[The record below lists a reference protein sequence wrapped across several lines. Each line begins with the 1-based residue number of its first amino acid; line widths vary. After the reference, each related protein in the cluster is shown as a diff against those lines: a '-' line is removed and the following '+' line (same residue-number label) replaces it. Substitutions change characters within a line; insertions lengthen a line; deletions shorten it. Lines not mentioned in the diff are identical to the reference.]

1 MKKQSL
7 LIVIVILI
15 LLGVS
20 VGYSVVR
27 ISTNVKG
34 KASIVKDLDVEFESI
49 GKLEEYGS
57 YGATAEISDDKKTVL
72 INVPKLSYMGAYAVV
87 PITVKNVGQIPAKL
101 ESIYEYGTN
110 DNEAIKITY
119 DGIAVT
125 DKALNPLEE
134 EKFFIKVSWEN
145 ELKQD
150 SSEIEFY
157 IRFNYVQGE
166 VRYVESRCY

>member
-34 KASIVKDLDVEFESI
+34 KTSIVKDLDVEFESI

-57 YGATAEISDDKKTVL
+57 YGATAEISDDKKKVL

-87 PITVKNVGQIPAKL
+87 PITVKNVGQMPAKL

-157 IRFNYVQGE
+157 IRFNYVQE
-166 VRYVESRCY
+166 

>member
-34 KASIVKDLDVEFESI
+34 KTSIVKDLDVEFESI

-57 YGATAEISDDKKTVL
+57 YDATAEISDDKKTVL

-87 PITVKNVGQIPAKL
+87 PITVKNVGQLPAKL

-157 IRFNYVQGE
+157 IRFNYVQE
-166 VRYVESRCY
+166 

>member
-7 LIVIVILI
+7 LIVIVVLV

-20 VGYSVVR
+20 VGYSVFRV
-27 ISTNVKG
+27 STNVKG
-34 KASIVKDLDVEFESI
+34 KTSIVKDLDVEFESI
-49 GKLEEYGS
+49 GKIEENGS
-57 YGATAEISDDKKTVL
+57 KDATAEISDDKKTVL
-72 INVPKLSYMGAYAVV
+72 INVPKLSYMGAYVIV

-119 DGIAVT
+119 DGIAIT

-150 SSEIEFY
+150 SNEIEFY
-157 IRFNYVQGE
+157 IRFNYVQE
-166 VRYVESRCY
+166 

>member
-34 KASIVKDLDVEFESI
+34 KTSIVKNLDVEFESI
-49 GKLEEYGS
+49 GKIEEYGS

-87 PITVKNVGQIPAKL
+87 PITVKNVGQLPAKL

-157 IRFNYVQGE
+157 IRFNYVQE
-166 VRYVESRCY
+166 

>member
-34 KASIVKDLDVEFESI
+34 KTSIVKDLDVEFESI
-49 GKLEEYGS
+49 GNLEEYGS

-72 INVPKLSYMGAYAVV
+72 INVPKLSYMGAYVVV
-87 PITVKNVGQIPAKL
+87 PITVKNVGQMPAKL

-157 IRFNYVQGE
+157 IRFNYVQG
-166 VRYVESRCY
+166 

>member
-34 KASIVKDLDVEFESI
+34 KTSIVKDLDVEFESI
-49 GKLEEYGS
+49 GKIEEHGS
-57 YGATAEISDDKKTVL
+57 YDATAEISDDKKTVL

-157 IRFNYVQGE
+157 IRFNYVQE
-166 VRYVESRCY
+166 

>member
-15 LLGVS
+15 LLGLS
-20 VGYSVVR
+20 VGYSVFRVS
-27 ISTNVKG
+27 INVKG
-34 KASIVKDLDVEFESI
+34 KTSIVKDLDVEFESI
-49 GKLEEYGS
+49 GKIEESGS
-57 YGATAEISDDKKTVL
+57 YGAIAEISDDKKTVL
-72 INVPKLSYMGAYAVV
+72 INVPKLSYMGAYVVV
-87 PITVKNVGQIPAKL
+87 PITVKNVGQLPAKL

-110 DNEAIKITY
+110 DNDAIKITY
-119 DGIAVT
+119 DGIAIT
-125 DKALNPLEE
+125 DKALNPMEE

-157 IRFNYVQGE
+157 IRFNYVQE
-166 VRYVESRCY
+166 

>member
-34 KASIVKDLDVEFESI
+34 KTSIVKNLDVEFKSI
-49 GKLEEYGS
+49 GKIEEYGS

-157 IRFNYVQGE
+157 IRFNYVQE
-166 VRYVESRCY
+166 

>member
-15 LLGVS
+15 LLGLS
-20 VGYSVVR
+20 VGYSVFRV
-27 ISTNVKG
+27 STNVKG
-34 KASIVKDLDVEFESI
+34 KTSIVKDLDVEFESI
-49 GKLEEYGS
+49 GRIEENGS
-57 YGATAEISDDKKTVL
+57 KGATAEISDDKKTVL
-72 INVPKLSYMGAYAVV
+72 INVPKLSYMGAYAIV
-87 PITVKNVGQIPAKL
+87 PITVKNVGQMPAKL

-110 DNEAIKITY
+110 DNDAIKITY
-119 DGIAVT
+119 EGIAIT

-157 IRFNYVQGE
+157 IRFNYVQE
-166 VRYVESRCY
+166 

>member
-1 MKKQSL
+1 M
-7 LIVIVILI
+7 
-15 LLGVS
+15 
-20 VGYSVVR
+20 
-27 ISTNVKG
+27 G
-34 KASIVKDLDVEFESI
+34 KTSIVKDLDVEFESI

-87 PITVKNVGQIPAKL
+87 PITVKNVGQMPAKL

-157 IRFNYVQGE
+157 IRFNYVQE
-166 VRYVESRCY
+166 

>member
-34 KASIVKDLDVEFESI
+34 KTSIVKDLDVEFKSI
-49 GKLEEYGS
+49 GKLEEYSS

-72 INVPKLSYMGAYAVV
+72 IDVPKLSYMGAYAVV
-87 PITVKNVGQIPAKL
+87 PITVKNVGQLPAKL

-157 IRFNYVQGE
+157 IRFNYVQE
-166 VRYVESRCY
+166 

>member
-1 MKKQSL
+1 M
-7 LIVIVILI
+7 I

-34 KASIVKDLDVEFESI
+34 KTSIVKDLDVEFESI

-125 DKALNPLEE
+125 DKALNLLEE

-157 IRFNYVQGE
+157 IRFNYVQG
-166 VRYVESRCY
+166 

>member
-34 KASIVKDLDVEFESI
+34 KTSIVKDLDVEFESI

-125 DKALNPLEE
+125 DKALNPLE
-134 EKFFIKVSWEN
+134 
-145 ELKQD
+145 
-150 SSEIEFY
+150 
-157 IRFNYVQGE
+157 
-166 VRYVESRCY
+166 

>member
-34 KASIVKDLDVEFESI
+34 KTSIVKNLDVEFESI
-49 GKLEEYGS
+49 GKIEEYGS

-145 ELKQD
+145 ELKKD

-157 IRFNYVQGE
+157 IRFNYVQG
-166 VRYVESRCY
+166 

>member
-34 KASIVKDLDVEFESI
+34 KTSIVKNLDVEFESI

-157 IRFNYVQGE
+157 IRFNYVQG
-166 VRYVESRCY
+166 

>member
-34 KASIVKDLDVEFESI
+34 KTSIVKDLDVEFESI
-49 GKLEEYGS
+49 GKIEEYGS

-87 PITVKNVGQIPAKL
+87 PIMVKNVGQLPAKL

-125 DKALNPLEE
+125 DKALNPMEE

-157 IRFNYVQGE
+157 IRFNYVQE
-166 VRYVESRCY
+166 

>member
-34 KASIVKDLDVEFESI
+34 KTSIVKNLDVEFESI
-49 GKLEEYGS
+49 GKIEEYGS
-57 YGATAEISDDKKTVL
+57 YGATVEISDDKKTVL

-157 IRFNYVQGE
+157 IRFNYVQE
-166 VRYVESRCY
+166 

>member
-7 LIVIVILI
+7 LIVIVILV
-15 LLGVS
+15 LLGAS
-20 VGYSVVR
+20 VGYSVFRV
-27 ISTNVKG
+27 STNVNG
-34 KASIVKDLDVEFESI
+34 KTSIVKDLDVEFESI
-49 GKLEEYGS
+49 GKIEESGS
-57 YGATAEISDDKKTVL
+57 KDATAEISDDKKTVL
-72 INVPKLSYMGAYAVV
+72 INVPKLSYVGAYAIV

-119 DGIAVT
+119 DGIAIT

-157 IRFNYVQGE
+157 IRFNYVQE
-166 VRYVESRCY
+166 

>member
-7 LIVIVILI
+7 LMVIVILI

-27 ISTNVKG
+27 VSTNVKG
-34 KASIVKDLDVEFESI
+34 KTSIVKDLNVEFKSI
-49 GKLEEYGS
+49 GKIEEYGS
-57 YGATAEISDDKKTVL
+57 YGATAEISSDKKTVL

-87 PITVKNVGQIPAKL
+87 PITVKNVGQLPAKL

-125 DKALNPLEE
+125 DKALNPMEE

-157 IRFNYVQGE
+157 IRFNYVQE
-166 VRYVESRCY
+166 

>member
-34 KASIVKDLDVEFESI
+34 KTSIVKDLDVEFESI

-57 YGATAEISDDKKTVL
+57 YGTTAEISDDKKTVL

-87 PITVKNVGQIPAKL
+87 PITVKNVGQMPAKL

-157 IRFNYVQGE
+157 IRFNYVQE
-166 VRYVESRCY
+166 

>member
-34 KASIVKDLDVEFESI
+34 KTSIVKNLDVEFESI
-49 GKLEEYGS
+49 GKIEEYGS

-157 IRFNYVQGE
+157 IRFNHVQE
-166 VRYVESRCY
+166 

>member
-7 LIVIVILI
+7 LIVIAILI

-34 KASIVKDLDVEFESI
+34 KTSIVKDLDVEFESI

-87 PITVKNVGQIPAKL
+87 PITVKNVGQMPAKL

-145 ELKQD
+145 ELKKD

-157 IRFNYVQGE
+157 IRFNYVQG
-166 VRYVESRCY
+166 

>member
-1 MKKQSL
+1 
-7 LIVIVILI
+7 
-15 LLGVS
+15 
-20 VGYSVVR
+20 
-27 ISTNVKG
+27 
-34 KASIVKDLDVEFESI
+34 
-49 GKLEEYGS
+49 
-57 YGATAEISDDKKTVL
+57 
-72 INVPKLSYMGAYAVV
+72 MGAYAVV

-157 IRFNYVQGE
+157 IRFNYVQG
-166 VRYVESRCY
+166 

>member
-15 LLGVS
+15 LLGLS
-20 VGYSVVR
+20 VGYSVFRV
-27 ISTNVKG
+27 STNVKG
-34 KASIVKDLDVEFESI
+34 KTSIVKDLDVEFENI
-49 GKLEEYGS
+49 GKIEESGS

-87 PITVKNVGQIPAKL
+87 PITVKNVGQMPAKL

-157 IRFNYVQGE
+157 IRFNYVQG
-166 VRYVESRCY
+166 

>member
-27 ISTNVKG
+27 ISINVKG
-34 KASIVKDLDVEFESI
+34 KTSIVKNLDVEFESI
-49 GKLEEYGS
+49 GKIEEYGS

-87 PITVKNVGQIPAKL
+87 PITVKNVGQMPAKL

-157 IRFNYVQGE
+157 IRFNYVQE
-166 VRYVESRCY
+166 

>member
-34 KASIVKDLDVEFESI
+34 KTSIVKDLDVEFESI

-57 YGATAEISDDKKTVL
+57 YDATAEISDDKRTVL

-157 IRFNYVQGE
+157 IRFNYVQE
-166 VRYVESRCY
+166 

>member
-34 KASIVKDLDVEFESI
+34 KISIVKDLDVEFESI

-57 YGATAEISDDKKTVL
+57 YGATAEISDDKKKVL

-157 IRFNYVQGE
+157 IRFNYVQE
-166 VRYVESRCY
+166 

>member
-1 MKKQSL
+1 M
-7 LIVIVILI
+7 
-15 LLGVS
+15 LGVS

-34 KASIVKDLDVEFESI
+34 KTSIVKDLDVEFESI
-49 GKLEEYGS
+49 GKIEEYGS

-87 PITVKNVGQIPAKL
+87 PITVKNVGQLPAKL
-101 ESIYEYGTN
+101 ESIYEYGTT

-157 IRFNYVQGE
+157 IRFNYVQE
-166 VRYVESRCY
+166 

>member
-7 LIVIVILI
+7 LIVIAILI

-34 KASIVKDLDVEFESI
+34 KTSIVKDLDVEFESI

-157 IRFNYVQGE
+157 IRFNYVQE
-166 VRYVESRCY
+166 

>member
-34 KASIVKDLDVEFESI
+34 KTSIVKDLDVEFESI

-57 YGATAEISDDKKTVL
+57 YGATAEISNDKKTVL

-157 IRFNYVQGE
+157 IRFNYVQE
-166 VRYVESRCY
+166 

>member
-34 KASIVKDLDVEFESI
+34 KTSIVKDLDVEFESI

-134 EKFFIKVSWEN
+134 EKV
-145 ELKQD
+145 
-150 SSEIEFY
+150 
-157 IRFNYVQGE
+157 
-166 VRYVESRCY
+166 

>member
-34 KASIVKDLDVEFESI
+34 KTSIVKDLDVEFESI
-49 GKLEEYGS
+49 GKIEEYGS

-87 PITVKNVGQIPAKL
+87 PITVKNVGQMPAKL

-157 IRFNYVQGE
+157 IRFNYVQE
-166 VRYVESRCY
+166 

>member
-34 KASIVKDLDVEFESI
+34 KTSIVKDLDVEFESI

-57 YGATAEISDDKKTVL
+57 YDATAEISDDKKTVL

-87 PITVKNVGQIPAKL
+87 PITVKNVGQLPAKL
-101 ESIYEYGTN
+101 ESIYEYGIN

-157 IRFNYVQGE
+157 IRFNYVQE
-166 VRYVESRCY
+166 

>member
-1 MKKQSL
+1 MKKPSL

-27 ISTNVKG
+27 ISTNFKG
-34 KASIVKDLDVEFESI
+34 KTSIVKDLNVEFESI

-57 YGATAEISDDKKTVL
+57 YGATAKISDDKKTVL
-72 INVPKLSYMGAYAVV
+72 INVPKLSYMGAYVVV
-87 PITVKNVGQIPAKL
+87 PITVKNVGQLPAKL

-125 DKALNPLEE
+125 DKALNPMEE

-157 IRFNYVQGE
+157 IRFNYVQE
-166 VRYVESRCY
+166 

>member
-34 KASIVKDLDVEFESI
+34 KTSIVKDLDVEFESI

-87 PITVKNVGQIPAKL
+87 PITVKNVGQMPAKL

-157 IRFNYVQGE
+157 IRFNYVQE
-166 VRYVESRCY
+166 

>member
-1 MKKQSL
+1 M
-7 LIVIVILI
+7 I

-34 KASIVKDLDVEFESI
+34 KTSIVKDLDVEFESI
-49 GKLEEYGS
+49 GNLEEYGS

-157 IRFNYVQGE
+157 IRFNYVQE
-166 VRYVESRCY
+166 

>member
-34 KASIVKDLDVEFESI
+34 KTSIVKNLDVEFESI
-49 GKLEEYGS
+49 GKIEEYGS

-87 PITVKNVGQIPAKL
+87 PIMVKNVGQIPAKL

-157 IRFNYVQGE
+157 IRFNYVQE
-166 VRYVESRCY
+166 